1 MILTAIFAKD
11 VGLVYGNTEVFTAHL
26 IAVVLVVA
34 FTLAMSFVLYKVVD
48 LMMPLR
54 VRIDQEERGLDNSQH
69 GEEMLSH

>member
-1 MILTAIFAKD
+1 M
-11 VGLVYGNTEVFTAHL
+11 YGSTEVFTAHL

-34 FTLAMSFVLYKVVD
+34 FTLAMSFVLYKLVD

-69 GEEMLSH
+69 GEEMLSN